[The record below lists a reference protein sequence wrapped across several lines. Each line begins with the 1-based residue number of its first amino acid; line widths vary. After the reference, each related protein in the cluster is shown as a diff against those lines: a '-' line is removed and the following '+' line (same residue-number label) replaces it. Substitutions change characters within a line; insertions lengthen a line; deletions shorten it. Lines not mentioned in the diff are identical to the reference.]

1 MTEQPVEP
9 APLGGAGSRDPRDS
23 APPEAPDA
31 PPAAAGPDPLSAMTP
46 RFNLF
51 FRLFANRFFRHFDL
65 DDDTITTIIKL
76 AQDERDAA
84 TCLHEFT
91 RSLNDVLDAD
101 GRTRVVEL
109 LWQVAYADGRLDVY
123 EEHLV
128 RKVADLLHVPH
139 SAYIHAKLRAAPS
152 A

>member
-1 MTEQPVEP
+1 MFSSIRQFFAQQLEDTRDADVNAPYQLATAALLVEMVH
-9 APLGGAGSRDPRDS
+9 ADADES
-23 APPEAPDA
+23 ADELQAVW
-31 PPAAAGPDPLSAMTP
+31 AALKSA
-46 RFNLF
+46 
-51 FRLFANRFFRHFDL
+51 FDL

>member
-1 MTEQPVEP
+1 MFSSIRQFFAQQLEDTQDADVNAPYQLATAALLVEMVH
-9 APLGGAGSRDPRDS
+9 ADADES
-23 APPEAPDA
+23 ADELQAVR
-31 PPAAAGPDPLSAMTP
+31 AALKSA
-46 RFNLF
+46 
-51 FRLFANRFFRHFDL
+51 FDL

-128 RKVADLLHVPH
+128 RKVADLFHVPH

>member
-1 MTEQPVEP
+1 MFSSIRQFFAQQLEDPQDADVNAPYQLATAALLVEMVH
-9 APLGGAGSRDPRDS
+9 ADADES
-23 APPEAPDA
+23 ADELQAVR
-31 PPAAAGPDPLSAMTP
+31 AALKSA
-46 RFNLF
+46 
-51 FRLFANRFFRHFDL
+51 FDL

-139 SAYIHAKLRAAPS
+139 SAYIHAKLRAATS

>member
-1 MTEQPVEP
+1 MFSSIRQFFAQQLEETQDADVNAPYQLATAALLVEMVH
-9 APLGGAGSRDPRDS
+9 ADADES
-23 APPEAPDA
+23 ADELQAVR
-31 PPAAAGPDPLSAMTP
+31 AALKSA
-46 RFNLF
+46 
-51 FRLFANRFFRHFDL
+51 FDL

>member
-1 MTEQPVEP
+1 MFSSIRQFFAQQLEDTRDADANAPYQLATAALLVEMVH
-9 APLGGAGSRDPRDS
+9 ADADES
-23 APPEAPDA
+23 ADELQAVR
-31 PPAAAGPDPLSAMTP
+31 AALKSA
-46 RFNLF
+46 
-51 FRLFANRFFRHFDL
+51 FDL

-109 LWQVAYADGRLDVY
+109 LWQVAYADGRRDVY

>member
-1 MTEQPVEP
+1 MFSSIRQFFAQQLEDTLDADVNAPYQLATAALLVEMVH
-9 APLGGAGSRDPRDS
+9 ADADES
-23 APPEAPDA
+23 ADELQAVR
-31 PPAAAGPDPLSAMTP
+31 AALKSA
-46 RFNLF
+46 
-51 FRLFANRFFRHFDL
+51 FDL

-91 RSLNDVLDAD
+91 RSLNDVLDTD

>member
-1 MTEQPVEP
+1 MFSSIRQFFAQQLEDTRDADVNAPYQLATAALLVEMVH
-9 APLGGAGSRDPRDS
+9 ADADES
-23 APPEAPDA
+23 ADELQAVR
-31 PPAAAGPDPLSAMTP
+31 AALKSA
-46 RFNLF
+46 
-51 FRLFANRFFRHFDL
+51 FDL

>member
-1 MTEQPVEP
+1 MFSSIRQFFAQQLEDTQDADVNAPYQLATAALLVEMVH
-9 APLGGAGSRDPRDS
+9 ADADES
-23 APPEAPDA
+23 ADELQAVR
-31 PPAAAGPDPLSAMTP
+31 AALKSA
-46 RFNLF
+46 
-51 FRLFANRFFRHFDL
+51 FDL

>member
-1 MTEQPVEP
+1 MFSSIRQFFAQQLEDTRDADVNAPYQLATAALLVEMVH
-9 APLGGAGSRDPRDS
+9 ADADVSADELQAVGAALKS
-23 APPEAPDA
+23 A
-31 PPAAAGPDPLSAMTP
+31 
-46 RFNLF
+46 
-51 FRLFANRFFRHFDL
+51 FDL

-84 TCLHEFT
+84 TCLHDFT

>member
-1 MTEQPVEP
+1 MFSSIRQFFAQQLEDTRDADVNAPYQLATAALLVEMVH
-9 APLGGAGSRDPRDS
+9 ADADES
-23 APPEAPDA
+23 ADELQAVR
-31 PPAAAGPDPLSAMTP
+31 AALKSA
-46 RFNLF
+46 
-51 FRLFANRFFRHFDL
+51 FDL

-139 SAYIHAKLRAAPS
+139 SAYIYAKLRAAPS

>member
-1 MTEQPVEP
+1 MFSSIRQFFAQQLEDTLDADVNAPYQLATAALLVEMVH
-9 APLGGAGSRDPRDS
+9 ADADES
-23 APPEAPDA
+23 ADELQAVR
-31 PPAAAGPDPLSAMTP
+31 AALKSA
-46 RFNLF
+46 
-51 FRLFANRFFRHFDL
+51 FDL

>member
-1 MTEQPVEP
+1 MFSSIRQFFAQQLEDTLDADVNAPYQLATAALLVEMVH
-9 APLGGAGSRDPRDS
+9 ADADES
-23 APPEAPDA
+23 ADELQAVR
-31 PPAAAGPDPLSAMTP
+31 AALKSA
-46 RFNLF
+46 
-51 FRLFANRFFRHFDL
+51 FDL
-65 DDDTITTIIKL
+65 DNDTITTIIKL

-91 RSLNDVLDAD
+91 RSLNDVLDTD

>member
-1 MTEQPVEP
+1 MFSSIRQFFAQQLEDTQDADVNAPYQLATAALLVEMVH
-9 APLGGAGSRDPRDS
+9 ADADES
-23 APPEAPDA
+23 ADELQAVR
-31 PPAAAGPDPLSAMTP
+31 AALKSA
-46 RFNLF
+46 
-51 FRLFANRFFRHFDL
+51 FDL

-139 SAYIHAKLRAAPS
+139 SAYIHAKLRAATS

>member
-1 MTEQPVEP
+1 MFSSIRQFFAQQLEDTRDADVNAPYQLATAALLVEMVH
-9 APLGGAGSRDPRDS
+9 ADADES
-23 APPEAPDA
+23 ADELQAVR
-31 PPAAAGPDPLSAMTP
+31 AALKSA
-46 RFNLF
+46 
-51 FRLFANRFFRHFDL
+51 FDL

-84 TCLHEFT
+84 ICLHEFT
-91 RSLNDVLDAD
+91 RSLNDVLDTD

>member
-1 MTEQPVEP
+1 MFSSIRQFFAQQLEDTRDADVNAPYQLATAALLVEMVH
-9 APLGGAGSRDPRDS
+9 ADADES
-23 APPEAPDA
+23 ADELQAVR
-31 PPAAAGPDPLSAMTP
+31 AALKSA
-46 RFNLF
+46 
-51 FRLFANRFFRHFDL
+51 FDL
-65 DDDTITTIIKL
+65 DNDTITTIIKL

-91 RSLNDVLDAD
+91 RSLNDVLDTD